1 MIGDPHVVTRIL
13 AIPALTKLVFLDTNI
28 LMYAADR
35 GGQEVEKAK
44 IAREI
49 IRQEDYCT
57 SGQVLAE
64 FFYNVTRKGTHV
76 MSSALA
82 LGWVRQ
88 IALKPCQAIDSQL
101 VEAAIGLSTRNQ
113 ISYWDGA
120 IIAAA
125 ERLGAR
131 LLYTEDLNHNQIYG
145 TVTARNPFLS

>member
-1 MIGDPHVVTRIL
+1 VTGDPLVVTRIL
-13 AIPALTKLVFLDTNI
+13 AIAALTKLVFLDTNI

-35 GGQEVEKAK
+35 GGQEIEKAK

-49 IRQEDYCT
+49 IQKEDYCT

-88 IALKPCQAIDSQL
+88 IAFKPCQAIDSQL
-101 VEAAIGLSTRNQ
+101 VEAAIELSTRYQ

-131 LLYTEDLNHNQIYG
+131 LLYTEDLNHNQTYG
-145 TVTARNPFLS
+145 TVIARNPFLS